1 LRRTTMSGDEII
13 FFVWL
18 ATWLPFAIAYFIRE
32 AK

>member
-1 LRRTTMSGDEII
+1 MSGDEII